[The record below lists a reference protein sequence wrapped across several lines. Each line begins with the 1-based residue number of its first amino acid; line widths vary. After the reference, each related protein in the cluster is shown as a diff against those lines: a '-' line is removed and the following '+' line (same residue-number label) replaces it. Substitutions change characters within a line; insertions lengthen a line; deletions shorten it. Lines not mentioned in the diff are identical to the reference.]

1 MYAVEFNTSIE
12 QGSIKIPEQYID
24 KLGNKVKVII
34 LAEHQE
40 EDKKAFSFSALD
52 ICTKGFK
59 FSREMAN
66 ER

>member
-40 EDKKAFSFSALD
+40 EGKKVFNFSALG
-52 ICTKGFK
+52 ISTRGFK